1 MNIFK
6 KKKSTKTEVNFADL
20 DGIPLKAGDRVLS
33 LRYELGEC
41 VIINTDDGLAY
52 ESLEKKT
59 VVSWV
64 KMVEAASKNQKVR
77 KLPPLS
83 EPETNIDKT

>member
-6 KKKSTKTEVNFADL
+6 KKKSTKAELNFADL
-20 DGIPLKAGDRVLS
+20 DGVPLQVGDRVVS

-41 VIINTDDGLAY
+41 LIINTDEGLAY
-52 ESLEKKT
+52 KSVEKKT
-59 VVSWV
+59 VVSWL

-77 KLPPLS
+77 KL
-83 EPETNIDKT
+83 